1 MAVGCSVGINDGSI
15 DTEGR
20 SVGYVVKEGAGM
32 GTEEGTGVG
41 ENDGAC
47 FAKLSFVN
55 RNTKPS
61 EFETRQ

>member
-20 SVGYVVKEGAGM
+20 IVGYVVK
-32 GTEEGTGVG
+32 EGTGVG